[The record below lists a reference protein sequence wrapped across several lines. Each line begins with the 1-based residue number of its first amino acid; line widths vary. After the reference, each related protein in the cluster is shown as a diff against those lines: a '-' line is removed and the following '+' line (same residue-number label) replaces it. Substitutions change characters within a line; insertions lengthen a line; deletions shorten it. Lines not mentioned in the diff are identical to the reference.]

1 MDLDYKRGSEKI
13 AVGAGRLFRHLRVAY
28 QKTTQLAGRY
38 LERIAG
44 SAIFTHI
51 FTEVRIERPRGMM
64 EANDWG
70 KATDSGWGC

>member
-28 QKTTQLAGRY
+28 QKTTATGWQILRTDRRVRY
-38 LERIAG
+38 
-44 SAIFTHI
+44 FHI